1 MLGIRICTHPAISQE
16 SNWVQ
21 TLQKIVDDTINRAP
35 PCVTYTCQKDHIHM
49 LLLKILAVVN
59 VLAEYGP
66 TKVVKLNTIDNNKE
80 ENWLFS
86 EPN

>member
-1 MLGIRICTHPAISQE
+1 
-16 SNWVQ
+16 
-21 TLQKIVDDTINRAP
+21 
-35 PCVTYTCQKDHIHM
+35 M

-80 ENWLFS
+80 ENWRFS